1 MEDIC
6 SNGYGIIFESS
17 EGSFMVKMVKSAVKC
32 YKKKTKKSVGGQR
45 KTYEYNQY
53 LVPLKRSDDLD
64 CSMEVFIIPEND
76 INHFLNEEGEL
87 KDISNQENKFK
98 IHIAQYKNELAD
110 LEWKH
115 NQLSKSYKDLLN
127 KHNKTRRKQQ
137 ELEVKIK
144 NLENDKNQL
153 IEALKKEKSISMVPE
168 LVNQEVMDE
177 VSDSKTINTSLG
189 SDKIK
194 ASIEKSSGTNET
206 SDNKEKDDKDFW
218 TVIKSRLAKRGDDEK
233 DK

>member
-1 MEDIC
+1 
-6 SNGYGIIFESS
+6 
-17 EGSFMVKMVKSAVKC
+17 MVKMVKSAVKC